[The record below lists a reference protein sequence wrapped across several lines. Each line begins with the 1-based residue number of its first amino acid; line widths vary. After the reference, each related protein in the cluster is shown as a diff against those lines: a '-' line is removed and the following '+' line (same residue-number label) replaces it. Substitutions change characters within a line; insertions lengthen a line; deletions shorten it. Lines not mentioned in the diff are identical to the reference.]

1 MKTRTLTAIAAI
13 AALAVYSAWVTVENA
28 TLRRRMAELEAR
40 PSAVV
45 RRPRMKDAPPPRP
58 QRMRTETRVGASD
71 QKIPPAPGGER
82 ISDEAVDKAVAARI
96 AALKKDAEEARERRR
111 EAIAS
116 LTPEQKAAQRDMFLE
131 RMHERAQRRLETFV
145 SRTGLSAEQRSS
157 FENTIAAID
166 ATLRETAEAWAEQIR
181 KTGTFTRD
189 AQVKF
194 VGEVSNVLGAG
205 YGQMDSTLPEDW
217 RKGDGDVNLMEVVG
231 PDALSSMVE
240 ALTESG
246 NEDGLRTIGQVMG
259 GPEGGPEGAGGED
272 AQSLQG
278 IESPGVGGGPGS
290 GPGGGPGGQGGAMGG
305 PGGGAAP
312 PAAR

>member
-145 SRTGLSAEQRSS
+145 SRTGLNAEQKSS

-166 ATLRETAEAWAEQIR
+166 ATLRETADAWAEQIR

-194 VGEVSNVLGAG
+194 VGEVSNVLGSKNRTRRLTVCWRGWREWRGLHRRRLVHDRAAAHRPRSG
-205 YGQMDSTLPEDW
+205 LHRCSQHPWPLARRHRQGALWRGRVATLFF
-217 RKGDGDVNLMEVVG
+217 
-231 PDALSSMVE
+231 
-240 ALTESG
+240 
-246 NEDGLRTIGQVMG
+246 
-259 GPEGGPEGAGGED
+259 
-272 AQSLQG
+272 
-278 IESPGVGGGPGS
+278 
-290 GPGGGPGGQGGAMGG
+290 
-305 PGGGAAP
+305 
-312 PAAR
+312 